1 MNFLYLTA
9 SYILLIII
17 SNILEQK
24 INVTLNQRYG
34 PKNKMI
40 YLGNSLL
47 GLFNFLFFL
56 AVSICINFVFYFF
69 GRNSIYTLISIF
81 CLLLFFP
88 IYKNKKYCGISCRFL
103 SIVIFFISYLS
114 VINYVTESKNYV
126 FYSPFTVIV
135 FIVAI
140 INNMLFANSKNY
152 SLKIIRLTC
161 LNFITVTIFFNHN
174 YYLLL
179 LYVLIL
185 NIFQIIFEKLY
196 PKINVLL
203 SIKIMFIYLFLPV
216 LFSLVLNYIWF
227 YFFGEKSLL
236 YFMGF

>member
-1 MNFLYLTA
+1 MSFFYISG

-17 SNILEQK
+17 SNIMEQK

-34 PKNKMI
+34 PKNKI
-40 YLGNSLL
+40 VYLGNSLL
-47 GLFNFLFFL
+47 GIFNFWFFL
-56 AVSICINFVFYFF
+56 AVSMCINYVFYFY
-69 GRNSIYTLISIF
+69 GKNSIYTLTSVF
-81 CLLLFFP
+81 CLFLFFP
-88 IYKNKKYCGISCRFL
+88 ISKNKRYCGISCRFL
-103 SIVIFFISYLS
+103 SIIIFFISYLS
-114 VINYVTESKNYV
+114 VINIITENKNYL
-126 FYSPFTVIV
+126 FYNPFTVIV

-140 INNMLFANSKNY
+140 INNMLFSNSKNY
-152 SLKIIRLTC
+152 SLKIIRLSS
-161 LNFITVTIFFNHN
+161 LNFITVTIFLNHN

-185 NIFQIIFEKLY
+185 NIFQIIFEKLF
-196 PKINVLL
+196 PKVNVLL
-203 SIKIMFIYLFLPV
+203 SIKIMFLYLFLPV